1 VPLTDPESARQIT
14 TMNTATATT
23 GVPGPGRKWK
33 LVTIVL
39 ILFILLAGFFIANA
53 VNPAGTQR
61 RYLLVAGWWYDHWPL
76 AHGGSIFFRLNDEFY
91 SLGIMKP
98 VQVTLSTGINM
109 ELDGRDL
116 VTQTILMN
124 GMWEAQESAFLDNNL
139 KPGDVFVDVGA
150 HVGYYTLLAAKLV
163 GESGKVVAVEPN
175 PPTIVRLEKDIAL
188 NPFKN
193 IVVQKVA
200 CTDKETTLKFFQAP
214 VENTGESSMNKS
226 NAKQGAEISVRGV
239 PLDKIIQD
247 LGIKRVDL
255 VKIDVEGGEM
265 SVLGGMTHIIATY
278 HPKFAIELKD
288 DLLKNM
294 GSSLAA
300 AKALFLGNG
309 YTLQAFDGIDNYY
322 WVPAPQPAR

>member
-1 VPLTDPESARQIT
+1 MKS
-14 TMNTATATT
+14 
-23 GVPGPGRKWK
+23 K
-33 LVTIVL
+33 LLTIVL
-39 ILFILLAGFFIANA
+39 ILFCLLIGFFIANA

-61 RYLLVAGWWYDHWPL
+61 QYLLIAGWWYDHWPL
-76 AHGGSIFFRLNDEFY
+76 SHGGSIFFRLNDKFY
-91 SLGIMKP
+91 ALGILKP
-98 VQVTLSTGINM
+98 VQVKLSTGINM

-124 GMWEAQESAFLDNNL
+124 GMWEAQETAFLNNNL

-163 GESGKVVAVEPN
+163 GETGKVIAVEPN

-193 IVVQKVA
+193 ILVQKVA
-200 CTDKETTLKFFQAP
+200 CTDKETTLKFFQASL
-214 VENTGESSMNKS
+214 ENTGNSSMSQS
-226 NAKQGAEISVRGV
+226 NAKDSTEITVQGV
-239 PLDKIIQD
+239 PLDKIVQD
-247 LGIKRVDL
+247 LGIQRVDM

-265 SVLGGMTHIIATY
+265 SVLGGMTNIIATY

-300 AKALFLGNG
+300 AKALFIGNG

-322 WVPAPQPAR
+322 WVPAPPAAR

>member
-1 VPLTDPESARQIT
+1 
-14 TMNTATATT
+14 MNTAPSTT
-23 GVPGPGRKWK
+23 GVPGPGRKLK

-39 ILFILLAGFFIANA
+39 ILFFLLVGFFIANA

-61 RYLLVAGWWYDHWPL
+61 QYLLVAGWWYDHWPL
-76 AHGGSIFFRLNDEFY
+76 SHGGSIFFRLNDKFY

-98 VQVTLSTGINM
+98 VQVKLSTGINM

-116 VTQTILMN
+116 VTQTILMT

-163 GESGKVVAVEPN
+163 GESGKVIAVEPN

-193 IVVQKVA
+193 IIVQKVA
-200 CTDKETTLKFFQAP
+200 CTDKETTLKFFQATL
-214 VENTGESSMNKS
+214 ENTGNSSMNQG
-226 NAKQGAEISVRGV
+226 NAKDSTEISVRGV
-239 PLDKIIQD
+239 PLDKIVQD

-265 SVLGGMTHIIATY
+265 SVLGGMTNIIATY

-300 AKALFLGNG
+300 AKALFIGNG

-322 WVPAPQPAR
+322 WVPTPQPAAR